1 MAINQK
7 YDPNILFDAVKK
19 LLRVKADNRLAA
31 ILDVSPSIISKIRNG
46 KLPLG
51 PTIMVKIH
59 EASNI
64 SIRDL
69 RLIMGDTRPRFFED
83 DAL

>member
-1 MAINQK
+1 MAIKKK
-7 YDPNILFDAVKK
+7 YDPNRLFDSIKK
-19 LLRVKADNRLAA
+19 LLRVKADKRLAA
-31 ILDVSPSIISKIRNG
+31 VLEVSPSIISKIRNG

-59 EASNI
+59 EACNI

-69 RLIMGDTRPRFFED
+69 RLMMGDERPRFFED
-83 DAL
+83 DSL

>member
-1 MAINQK
+1 MAITKK

-19 LLRVKADNRLAA
+19 LLRIKADNRLAA
-31 ILDVSPSIISKIRNG
+31 VLEISPSIISKIRNG

-59 EASNI
+59 EACNVSV
-64 SIRDL
+64 REL
-69 RLIMGDTRPRFFED
+69 RLMMGDDRPRFFED